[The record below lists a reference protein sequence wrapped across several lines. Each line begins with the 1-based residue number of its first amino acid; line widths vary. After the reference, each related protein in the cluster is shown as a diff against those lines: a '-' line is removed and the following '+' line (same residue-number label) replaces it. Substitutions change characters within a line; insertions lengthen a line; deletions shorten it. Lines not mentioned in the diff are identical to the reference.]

1 MILFGP
7 FEFGNWDLFE
17 VCLPAGRQGYWDLEF
32 LLIASESLS
41 QRHMPNFHIY
51 NPAAFLSSS
60 AL

>member
-7 FEFGNWDLFE
+7 FEFGN
-17 VCLPAGRQGYWDLEF
+17 WDLEF